1 MRINNPDYIFWKDI
15 DIWIR
20 PNVYG
25 DVTDQV
31 NKYAILNSIYNILST
46 EQGTRRMRPEF
57 AINLK
62 HLLFEPIEPLIIP
75 DKSKLLLMLPKLRTA
90 SKIVTEQEIFTYFA
104 MVHKIPCLAWYSA
117 WNPNYYK
124 QFSWI
129 TIMPN
134 TVKKEVMI
142 KKFLNP

>member
-62 HLLFEPIEPLIIP
+62 HLLFEPM
-75 DKSKLLLMLPKLRTA
+75 DDDTA
-90 SKIVTEQEIFTYFA
+90 SQVSQRIASAIQRWEPRVRISQVNVVANYDQQTYVATLIFEILKSNEQ
-104 MVHKIPCLAWYSA
+104 
-117 WNPNYYK
+117 
-124 QFSWI
+124 I
-129 TIMPN
+129 TLNFP
-134 TVKKEVMI
+134 I
-142 KKFLNP
+142 KKL